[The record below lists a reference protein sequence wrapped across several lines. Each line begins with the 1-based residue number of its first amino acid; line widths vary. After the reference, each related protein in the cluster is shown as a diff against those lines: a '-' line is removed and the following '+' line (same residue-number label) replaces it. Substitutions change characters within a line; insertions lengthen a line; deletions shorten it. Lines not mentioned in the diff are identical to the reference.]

1 MKRRVFAFNYVLK
14 GVDGQ
19 TLDASDAGE
28 PLAFLEGMGQILPK
42 LEEQVIQM
50 NIGEKRTI
58 PLAAKDSYGLPD
70 PKMTME
76 VPKEELAHLQIELG
90 SYLQLNLGEQTKVVR
105 VANIGEAAVTL
116 DGNHPLA
123 GVDLVFDIEMVTIR
137 DATAEE
143 LQHGHAHGAHGHG
156 HHH

>member
-19 TLDASDAGE
+19 ILDISEAGE
-28 PLAFLEGMGQILPK
+28 PLAFLEGTGQIIPK
-42 LEEQVIQM
+42 LEEEIISMAGGDKKVV
-50 NIGEKRTI
+50 K
-58 PLAAKDSYGLPD
+58 LAAKDSYGEVD
-70 PKMTME
+70 PKMTMQ

-90 SYLQLNLGEQTKVVR
+90 AYLQLNLGEQTKVVR
-105 VANIGEAAVTL
+105 VADIGEKVITL

-123 GVDLVFDIEMVTIR
+123 GVDLVFDIEMVATR
-137 DATAEE
+137 EATAEE
-143 LQHGHAHGAHGHG
+143 LQHGHAHGATGHG

>member
-14 GVDGQ
+14 GADGQ

-28 PLAFLEGMGQILPK
+28 PLAFLEGTGQILPK
-42 LEEQVIQM
+42 LEEAIINM
-50 NIGEKRTI
+50 KEGEKKTVS
-58 PLAAKDSYGLPD
+58 LAAKDSYGLPD

-76 VPKEELAHLQIELG
+76 VPKEELAHLKIEVG

-105 VANIGEAAVTL
+105 VASIDDKKVVL

-123 GVDLVFDIEMVTIR
+123 GVDLVFDIEM
-137 DATAEE
+137 ATVREATPEE
-143 LQHGHAHGAHGHG
+143 VQHGHAHGAHGHG

>member
-19 TLDASDAGE
+19 TLDASEAGD
-28 PLAFLEGMGQILPK
+28 PLAFLEGTGQIIPK
-42 LEEQVIQM
+42 LEEAIITMEAGDKQTV
-50 NIGEKRTI
+50 K
-58 PLAAKDSYGLPD
+58 LDAKDAYGLPD

-76 VPKEELAHLQIELG
+76 VPKEELAHLNIELG
-90 SYLQLNLGEQTKVVR
+90 SFLQLNLGEQTKVVR
-105 VANIGEAAVTL
+105 VANIGDKTVTL

-123 GVDLVFDIEMVTIR
+123 GTDLVFDIDMVTIR
-137 DATAEE
+137 EATAEE
-143 LQHGHAHGAHGHG
+143 EQHGHAHGAHGHG

>member
-19 TLDASDAGE
+19 TLDASEAGD
-28 PLAFLEGMGQILPK
+28 PLAFLEGTGSILPK
-42 LEEQVIQM
+42 LEEQIITM
-50 NIGEKRTI
+50 NAGDKKTVK
-58 PLAAKDSYGLPD
+58 LAASDSYGLPD
-70 PKMTME
+70 PKMMMD
-76 VPKEELAHLQIELG
+76 VPKEELAHLKIELG

-105 VANIGEAAVTL
+105 VASIDDKKVVL

-123 GVDLVFDIEMVTIR
+123 GVDLVFEIEMATIR

-143 LQHGHAHGAHGHG
+143 VQHGHAHGASGHG

>member
-14 GVDGQ
+14 GADGQ

-28 PLAFLEGMGQILPK
+28 PLAFLEGTGMIIPK
-42 LEEQVIQM
+42 LEEEVIKMKVGDKQTV
-50 NIGEKRTI
+50 K
-58 PLAAKDSYGLPD
+58 LAAKDAYGEPD
-70 PKMTME
+70 PKMSME
-76 VPKEELAHLQIELG
+76 VPKEELAHLKIELG
-90 SYLQLNLGEQTKVVR
+90 AFLQLNLGEQTKVVR
-105 VANIGEAAVTL
+105 VANIGEKNVTL

-123 GVDLVFDIEMVTIR
+123 GTDLVFDIDMVAIR
-137 DATAEE
+137 EATAEE

>member
-14 GVDGQ
+14 GADGQ
-19 TLDASDAGE
+19 MLDASEAGE
-28 PLAFLEGMGQILPK
+28 PLAFLEGTGQIIPK
-42 LEEQVIQM
+42 LEDEIVGM
-50 NIGEKRTI
+50 KAGDKKNVKLE
-58 PLAAKDSYGLPD
+58 AKEAYGLPD

-76 VPKEELAHLQIELG
+76 VPKEELAHLTLEVG
-90 SYLQLNLGEQTKVVR
+90 SFLQLNLGEQTKVVR
-105 VANIGEAAVTL
+105 VAMIGETVVTL

-123 GVDLVFDIEMVTIR
+123 GVDLVFDIEMVTVR

-143 LQHGHAHGAHGHG
+143 MQHGHAHGAHGHG

>member
-14 GVDGQ
+14 GADGQ

-28 PLAFLEGMGQILPK
+28 PLAFLEGTGQIIPK
-42 LEEQVIQM
+42 LEEEVVTM
-50 NIGEKRTI
+50 KAGDKKVVK
-58 PLAAKDSYGLPD
+58 LSAKDSYGEPD

-76 VPKEELAHLQIELG
+76 VPKEELAHLQIEMG
-90 SYLQLNLGEQTKVVR
+90 AYLQLNLGEQTKVVR
-105 VANIGEAAVTL
+105 VAQIGDKTVTL

-123 GVDLVFDIEMVTIR
+123 GVDLVFDIEMVAAR
-137 DATAEE
+137 EATAEE
-143 LQHGHAHGAHGHG
+143 LQHGHAHGATGHG